1 MIIAYTQQ
9 QPTMQTYMTK
19 MMAAAQ
25 EMALAAVTEFV
36 EHAKSNGV
44 DIPAEMVAEFFSG
57 QGVKMT
63 KAGKVSKASVKASGR
78 GTGKASPGK
87 RTPMFD
93 FLGEEVEDGV
103 RRRDEIKAILGDDYR
118 REATIA
124 EYEAHF
130 AAEPKQ
136 LAKCT
141 GLRQWFDQHQ
151 LGDKG
156 APAQVVNKLGG
167 IMWAA
172 LTEDERDIYKAG
184 AKAANEE
191 LAVAVAVQEEQEQEQ
206 VQEVAE
212 PAVAVQ
218 EEQEQ
223 EQVQEVAEPAVAVQ
237 EEQEEQEEEQ
247 QVQQVQEEEQEDD
260 GDDSEIEEDE
270 YVAPPSATCSN
281 KRCNKQPM
289 DGSDMCSK
297 HLAKAMKVS
306 SRRKKRQVQGSD
318 DE

>member
-1 MIIAYTQQ
+1 
-9 QPTMQTYMTK
+9 MTK

-206 VQEVAE
+206 
-212 PAVAVQ
+212 
-218 EEQEQ
+218 EQ